1 MPWNPATRPHYNR
14 DLLRYPSDLSAAEFA
29 AFAPHLPPQHN
40 SRGRPRQ
47 VDLHEILN
55 ALSYW
60 LRSGCQ
66 WRLLP
71 KDFPP
76 WKTVYSYY
84 WRWCQAGI
92 WYHLHQALY
101 PQARVHEKRNPK
113 PTAAILDSQSVKTC
127 ESGGPCGFDVAKQVK
142 GRKRHILVDV
152 LGLIIT
158 ALVHTAN
165 TQDRHGGLAVLA
177 AAAASCSSLLLIWA
191 DAGYR
196 GPSFAHA
203 FVALAAWSLEIVSKT
218 TPSTF
223 TVLPKRWIVERT
235 FAWMGRNRRLSK
247 DYEHNISH
255 SQANLFLAMS
265 LLMARRLARPP
276 L

>member
-14 DLLRYPSDLSAAEFA
+14 DPLRYPSDLTAAEFA
-29 AFAPHLPPQHN
+29 ALAAHLPAQHN
-40 SRGRPRQ
+40 PRGRPRQ
-47 VDLHEILN
+47 VDLHDIVN

-92 WYHLHQALY
+92 WHHLHQALY
-101 PQARVHEKRNPK
+101 PQARVHQGRNPK

-158 ALVHTAN
+158 ALVQTAN
-165 TQDRHGGLAVLA
+165 TQDRQGGLAVLA

-218 TPSTF
+218 TLSTF

-255 SQANLFLAMS
+255 SQANLFFAMS

>member
-1 MPWNPATRPHYNR
+1 MPWNETTRSQYNR
-14 DLLRYPSDLSAAEFA
+14 DQTRYPSDLTEEEFA
-29 AFAPHLPPQHN
+29 ILAPHLPAQHN
-40 SRGRPRQ
+40 LRGRPRQ
-47 VDLHEILN
+47 VDLHVITN

-66 WRLLP
+66 WRMLP

-84 WRWCQAGI
+84 WRWCQAGV
-92 WYHLHQALY
+92 WQQMHETLY
-101 PQARVHEKRNPK
+101 PRARLNKGRAPR

-127 ESGGPCGFDVAKQVK
+127 ESGGPCGFDAGKNVK

-152 LGLIIT
+152 LGFIVAAI
-158 ALVHTAN
+158 VHTAEV
-165 TQDRHGGLAVLA
+165 QDRQGGIQVLEA
-177 AAAASCSSLLLIWA
+177 AYPCFSSLLLIWA

-196 GPSFAHA
+196 GPLFAQA
-203 FVALAAWSLEIVSKT
+203 FYAMASWTLKIISK
-218 TPSTF
+218 PKSSTF
-223 TVLPKRWIVERT
+223 MVLPKRWIVERT

-247 DYEHNISH
+247 DYEHNIAY
-255 SQANLFLAMS
+255 SQANLFFSMS
-265 LLMARRLARPP
+265 LLMTKRLARSR